1 VPEKIN
7 TVFRIEKNVPMPEY
21 SPRGAKLYPLEK
33 MEIGD
38 SFLIP
43 KSEDETGPPLKT
55 LRGRVNGIIGTVQRR
70 TNLRF
75 ATITMPEGIRVW
87 RIADR
92 KKGEKSANPPRPHI
106 SPEGMDRIVEAQ
118 HKRWKKFRAE
128 KKRQQR

>member
-1 VPEKIN
+1 MPEKIIP
-7 TVFRIEKNVPMPEY
+7 VFRIEKNVPMPVY

-43 KSEDETGPPLKT
+43 KSEDETEPPLT
-55 LRGRVNGIIGTVQRR
+55 VLRSRVNGIIGGVQRR

-75 ATITMPEGIRVW
+75 ATVTMPDGIRVW
-87 RIADR
+87 RVADR
-92 KKGEKSANPPRPHI
+92 KKDEKSANPTRRHI

-118 HKRWKKFRAE
+118 HKRWKKFRTE
-128 KKRQQR
+128 KKRQR